1 MARIPYVE
9 PENASPEVR
18 EILERLPVKLNIF
31 KIMAHAETSFRPL
44 LTLGTSILGQQKL
57 DARLRELA
65 ILRVAK
71 LSSAEYEWVQHVP
84 IARHTGASDAEIDAL
99 EQGDIEAACFGE
111 LERAV
116 LRFTDEV
123 VRDVGT
129 SDATFAAASKHL
141 SNQEIVE
148 LILAIGFYMTV
159 ARLMETTRID
169 LDPPA
174 GTAVIDQ
181 VRQGS
186 LGQP

>member
-9 PENASPEVR
+9 PETAGPDVR
-18 EILERLPVKLNIF
+18 EILEQLPVKLNVF

-44 LTLGTSILGQQKL
+44 LRLGTSILGEQQL

-71 LSSAEYEWVQHVP
+71 LSNAEYEWVQHVP
-84 IARHTGASDAEIDAL
+84 IARLTGASDAAIEAL
-99 EQGDIEAACFGE
+99 ERGEIGAPCFTE
-111 LERAV
+111 LEQTL

-123 VRDVGT
+123 VQDVGT
-129 SDATFAAASKHL
+129 SDATFAALSKHL
-141 SNQEIVE
+141 SHREIVE
-148 LILAIGFYMTV
+148 LILAIGFYMTM

-174 GTAVIDQ
+174 GSAVLD
-181 VRQGS
+181 RALQGEDA
-186 LGQP
+186 

>member
-44 LTLGTSILGQQKL
+44 LSLGASLLGQQKL

-65 ILRVAK
+65 ILRVAR
-71 LSSAEYEWVQHVP
+71 LSNAEYEWAQHVP

-99 EQGDIEAACFGE
+99 ERGDIEAGCFGE
-111 LERAV
+111 LEQAV

-123 VRDVGT
+123 VRDVGV
-129 SDATFAAASKHL
+129 SDATFAAVSKHL
-141 SNQEIVE
+141 SDQEVVE
-148 LILAIGFYMTV
+148 LILAVGFYMTM

-174 GTAVIDQ
+174 GTALLDQ
-181 VRQGS
+181 ARQGGS
-186 LGQP
+186 EEA